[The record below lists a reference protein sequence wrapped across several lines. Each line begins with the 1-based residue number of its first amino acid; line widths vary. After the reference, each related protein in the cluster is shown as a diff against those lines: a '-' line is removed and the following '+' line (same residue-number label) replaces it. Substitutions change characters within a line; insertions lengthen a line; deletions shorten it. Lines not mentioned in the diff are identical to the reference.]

1 MKRYFSHKYLKK
13 LFFVNIPPDLH
24 IFRTYFIEQAYL
36 CGAWV
41 SVRFGNFTSYHL
53 VVSIMLTNHLFWLQW
68 KALFLNVMYLHTPA
82 LSSPPTPYQ
91 VLSIKRLP
99 KEHFPFQKRLQGFC
113 VTSSVPILCLKS
125 KAGAE
130 LIYITVKSLIDIG
143 SDMFPVMQTF
153 LDLIS
158 HLAEHVLVLVHASVQ
173 PMVKTLVCCTCH
185 AMMLPA
191 TSTTTS
197 TRHCL
202 LS

>member
-1 MKRYFSHKYLKK
+1 MKGSFSE
-13 LFFVNIPPDLH
+13 FD
-24 IFRTYFIEQAYL
+24 IFR
-36 CGAWV
+36 
-41 SVRFGNFTSYHL
+41 RR
-53 VVSIMLTNHLFWLQW
+53 
-68 KALFLNVMYLHTPA
+68 A

-91 VLSIKRLP
+91 VVNSKRQP
-99 KEHFPFQKRLQGFC
+99 EEHFQLVFSFQKRLQGFC
-113 VTSSVPILCLKS
+113 VTSSVPILCLTS

-130 LIYITVKSLIDIG
+130 LCYSTVKSLIDIG
-143 SDMFPVMQTF
+143 SDMFPVMQTL

-158 HLAEHVLVLVHASVQ
+158 SHLVELVLVHASVQ

-202 LS
+202 FS